1 MIKLVNLLKEITEGK
16 QIGNLYHYTDE
27 ENLLNILKTNKMM
40 GFKRRYVGSNEA
52 YYVSFTRNKNLF
64 LNPSKIGS
72 SFQVGIIFDG
82 DKLST
87 KYKFESHNSPETI
100 KDEYEERIKLSL
112 TSNKD
117 ISNIKEYILGII
129 ILGDKFPAE
138 TYIKG
143 NTGPKEY
150 IKVPSKQRISDF
162 ENKITEYI
170 NTPIEVLYKSK
181 YPIKI
186 NKQIKNQQD
195 SLLNKLDEGKQVG
208 SLYHFTLLKNL
219 SSIIQNNTLI
229 ASNTT
234 DFINKKLKLQ
244 CISLTRTPNKKQ
256 FSISNESECI
266 LILDGDK
273 LSNNYK
279 ITPYHDPNQY
289 YFSDEEYDE
298 MEERICKD
306 IVNLSKYIIKIILY
320 KTDSEIESLLQE
332 KNIPYK
338 IIKL

>member
-1 MIKLVNLLKEITEGK
+1 MIKLIDLLRESK
-16 QIGNLYHYTDE
+16 QIGDLYHFTDK

-40 GFKRRYVGSNEA
+40 GFKRRYVGSDEA

-87 KYKFESHNSPETI
+87 KYKFEPYSSPESI
-100 KDEYEERIKLSL
+100 KNEYEERIKLPL
-112 TSNKD
+112 TSD
-117 ISNIKEYILGII
+117 GDVSNIKEYIKGII

-138 TYIKG
+138 THIKG

-150 IKVPSKQRISDF
+150 IKISNKERVSDL
-162 ENKITEYI
+162 ENKIKEYI
-170 NTPIEVLYKSK
+170 NTPIEVIYKSK
-181 YPIKI
+181 YPVKI
-186 NKQIKNQQD
+186 NKQIKKQQD
-195 SLLNKLDEGKQVG
+195 SLLNKLNEGKQVG
-208 SLYHFTLLKNL
+208 TLYHFTSLKNL

-234 DFINKKLKLQ
+234 DFIDKKIKLQ

-256 FSISNESECI
+256 FGISNESECV

-320 KTDSEIESLLQE
+320 KINPELESLLKE

-338 IIKL
+338 IIK